1 MDKPSKEWVFDQSYL
16 SIGNIVV
23 NLKVINDAAE
33 RTVKLGSDYGEKIV
47 KGDNQKQALLQGVEL
62 HRKVHEKP
70 TTYIHEAG
78 SMGGTVSHMR
88 P

>member
-1 MDKPSKEWVFDQSYL
+1 MDKPSKEWVFEQSYL
-16 SIGNIVV
+16 SIGNIVL

-62 HRKVHEKP
+62 HRQVHEKP
-70 TTYIHEAG
+70 TKEYMKRDLWEG
-78 SMGGTVSHMR
+78 FR
-88 P
+88 E